1 LLGTQKLR
9 ANSIKHPQKCR
20 LFFCSLAFFAYQAIS
35 FASLSAQ
42 PAADLQTVVRLS
54 RDVTASTVA
63 TQSLLQ
69 EDKIERRLAPLNAV
83 SGISECVGRAFKRN
97 LPKGRVILIDDLDNP

>member
-1 LLGTQKLR
+1 MRAKLLKQD
-9 ANSIKHPQKCR
+9 IKCR
-20 LFFCSLAFFAYQAIS
+20 LLFSSLAFFAFHS
-35 FASLSAQ
+35 FSATSE
-42 PAADLQTVVRLS
+42 AKSDLQTVVRLS
-54 RDVTASTVA
+54 RDVTAGTVA